1 MVGDSCGNVAR
12 VARFCSS
19 PGREAERGHRDSSRF
34 LYIDF
39 EEGVGGVLAVV
50 IVSSIAHEVRWS
62 RYQNYREGMVVKG
75 FKNRGGGDSNFG
87 GREKRERKEWNNCL
101 LKNGGISYQKTQ
113 PSSFFCQKGVSC

>member
-50 IVSSIAHEVRWS
+50 IVSSIAHEVKRS
-62 RYQNYREGMVVKG
+62 LYQNNPEVKVI
-75 FKNRGGGDSNFG
+75 KCIKKEGGDSNFG